1 MENMENNKLEKD
13 FEENINENMREEM
26 IKEEN
31 NYLDQALR
39 PSI

>member
-1 MENMENNKLEKD
+1 MENMENNELEKEL
-13 FEENINENMREEM
+13 EEERVQ
-26 IKEEN
+26 EEN